1 MNAEDLQNQIVALQ
15 NQVAELRGQ
24 QMEHFENEDDLMGFL
39 DAQVNRRTKVP
50 RNVSKLRKLVRQT
63 TLNHL
68 EAELRKRHTPLF
80 QRAFK
85 KKLSADGKRVRK
97 KYAELHYATF
107 INMVR
112 APLRQLL
119 GDNISNEQM
128 CKKVC
133 LLRNLTYTRIH

>member
-85 KKLSADGKRVRK
+85 KNCLQIEKELGK
-97 KYAELHYATF
+97 
-107 INMVR
+107 NMPSCTTR
-112 APLRQLL
+112 R
-119 GDNISNEQM
+119 S
-128 CKKVC
+128 
-133 LLRNLTYTRIH
+133 LTW